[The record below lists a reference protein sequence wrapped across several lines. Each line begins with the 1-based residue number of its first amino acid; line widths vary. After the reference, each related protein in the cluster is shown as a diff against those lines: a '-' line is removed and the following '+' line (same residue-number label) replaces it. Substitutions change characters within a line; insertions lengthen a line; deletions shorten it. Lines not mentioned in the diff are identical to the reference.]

1 MKHTNLTV
9 LLSVLGLALAGCQDA
24 TEPTT
29 QAAAPAPAAA
39 AAVPAGENVGDDKAT
54 PGATALAVDTIRMAD
69 ELAAVAIDR
78 GDAAMLIQAARI
90 KASVSTQD
98 AEVAV
103 EQGAGEEGDKDEA
116 SNDYSVT
123 GLLDRAEVLAH
134 GNDTLLAMVTEARS
148 EAART
153 RGRVGGPGHSNNRV
167 LAHATNTY
175 TSISFRAGEP
185 ARIWL
190 VGDGDTDLDLYV
202 YDQNGNRICASL
214 GAWDREACAW
224 TPRWTGPFT
233 IRVRNLGGVWNAYT
247 MTTN

>member
-1 MKHTNLTV
+1 MRHANLTI

-24 TEPTT
+24 TEPAT
-29 QAAAPAPAAA
+29 QAAAPAAETQP
-39 AAVPAGENVGDDKAT
+39 GENVGDDKAA
-54 PGATALAVDTIRMAD
+54 PGETALAVETIRMAD

-98 AEVAV
+98 ADVAV

-116 SNDYSVT
+116 GNDYSVT

-134 GNDTLLAMVTEARS
+134 GNDALLAMVAEART

-153 RGRVGGPGHSNNRV
+153 RGRVGGPGRSGNRV

-175 TSISFRAGEP
+175 SSINFRAGEP

-190 VGDGDTDLDLYV
+190 TGDGDTDLDLYV

-214 GAWDREACAW
+214 GAWDRESCSW

-233 IRVRNLGGVWNAYT
+233 IQVRNLGGVWNAYT
-247 MTTN
+247 LTTN